1 MAIKTVA
8 QLCMMMDVKPR
19 ELHEVLNEPTYKTYT
34 IAKKNGGVRNI
45 EAPQG
50 MLRIMQ
56 GSLCKYMQP
65 FYTMHKLPCVHGF
78 VKAID
83 VNHKYG
89 VVSNA
94 MPHLD
99 KPFVLNMDIK
109 NFFDTIS
116 AKAIKQALMDTPF
129 LVTDEVSTAIALLC
143 THQKKLPTGAP
154 TSPLLSNIV
163 FYWVDNAL
171 MQLVDEVNQFKTAD
185 EVAVTYTRYA
195 DDLTF
200 SGSEKLVRGMME
212 RIINILQHNGF
223 EVNVKKTRGQTVYGA
238 QWVTGVKVN
247 QKPNISRLYIR
258 KLRAILHNMQTNF
271 VDDAVRKHFNLPA
284 MQQVEVSDV
293 QKMLNSVRSQ
303 IGWVGL
309 VRGKTD
315 ELYLKLKNN
324 FDVAER
330 NILVAPIG

>member
-8 QLCMMMDVKPR
+8 QLCKMMDVKPR
-19 ELHEVLNEPTYKTYT
+19 EFHEVLKVPTYETYS

-50 MLRIMQ
+50 MLRVLQ

-65 FYTMHKLPCVHGF
+65 FYTIHKLPCVHGF

-89 VVSNA
+89 VVTNA
-94 MPHLD
+94 TPHLG

-116 AKAIKQALMDTPF
+116 AKAVKQALMDVPF
-129 LVTDEVSTAIALLC
+129 YVTDEVSTAIALLC
-143 THQKKLPTGAP
+143 TYQKKLPTGAP

-163 FYWVDNAL
+163 FYWVDKSL
-171 MQLVDEVNQFKTAD
+171 MQLVEEVNQFKAAD

-200 SGSEKLVRGMME
+200 SGSEKLVRGMIE
-212 RIINILQHNGF
+212 RIINILHHNGF

-258 KLRAILHNMQTNF
+258 KLRAILHNMQTNA
-271 VDDAVRKHFNLPA
+271 VDDAVRKHFKLPA
-284 MQQVEVSDV
+284 KQQVEVSDV
-293 QKMLNSVRSQ
+293 QKMLNSVRAQ

-315 ELYLKLKNN
+315 EVYVKLRQQYLQAQRKMIVV
-324 FDVAER
+324 DV
-330 NILVAPIG
+330 V

>member
-1 MAIKTVA
+1 
-8 QLCMMMDVKPR
+8 MMDVKPR
-19 ELHEVLNEPTYKTYT
+19 EFHEVLKAPVYKSYT
-34 IAKKNGGVRNI
+34 IAKKNGGLRNI

-50 MLRIMQ
+50 MLRVLQ
-56 GSLCKYMQP
+56 GSLCIYMQP

-89 VVSNA
+89 VISNA
-94 MPHLD
+94 IPHLG

-116 AKAIKQALMDTPF
+116 AKAVKQALMDTPF
-129 LVTDEVSTAIALLC
+129 FVTDEVSTAIALLC

-171 MQLVDEVNQFKTAD
+171 MKLVDEVNQFKSTG

-200 SGSEKLVRGMME
+200 SGSEILVRGMIE
-212 RIINILQHNGF
+212 RIINILHHNGF
-223 EVNVKKTRGQTVYGA
+223 EVNVKKTRGQTMYGA

-258 KLRAILHNMQTNF
+258 KLRAILHNMQTNAI
-271 VDDAVRKHFNLPA
+271 DDAVRKHFNLPA
-284 MQQVEVSDV
+284 MQQVELSEV
-293 QKMLNSVRSQ
+293 QKMLNCVRSQ

-315 ELYLKLKNN
+315 EVYIKLRQQYVQAQQKMLGV
-324 FDVAER
+324 DV
-330 NILVAPIG
+330 V

>member
-19 ELHEVLNEPTYKTYT
+19 ELHEVLKEPTYKTYT
-34 IAKKNGGVRNI
+34 IAKKNGGLRNI

-116 AKAIKQALMDTPF
+116 AKAVKQSLMNAPF
-129 LVTDEVSTAIALLC
+129 LVSDEVATAIALLC
-143 THQKKLPTGAP
+143 TYEKKLPTGAP

-163 FYWVDNAL
+163 FYWADSAL
-171 MQLVDEVNQFKTAD
+171 MQLVDEVNQFKSTD

-200 SGSEKLVRGMME
+200 SGSETLVRGMME
-212 RIINILQHNGF
+212 RIINILRYNGF

-247 QKPNISRLYIR
+247 EKPNLSRLYIR
-258 KLRAILHNMQTNF
+258 KLRAILHNMQTNV
-271 VDDAVRKHFNLPA
+271 VDDTVRKHFNLSTT
-284 MQQVEVSDV
+284 QQVELSDV

-315 ELYLKLKNN
+315 EVYIKLKST
-324 FDVAER
+324 FKLAEQKF
-330 NILVAPIG
+330 LLLDL

>member
-8 QLCMMMDVKPR
+8 QLCKMMDVKPR
-19 ELHEVLNEPTYKTYT
+19 EFHEVLKVPTYETYS

-50 MLRIMQ
+50 MLRVLQ

-65 FYTMHKLPCVHGF
+65 FYTIHKLPCVHGF

-271 VDDAVRKHFNLPA
+271 VDDAVRKHFKLPA